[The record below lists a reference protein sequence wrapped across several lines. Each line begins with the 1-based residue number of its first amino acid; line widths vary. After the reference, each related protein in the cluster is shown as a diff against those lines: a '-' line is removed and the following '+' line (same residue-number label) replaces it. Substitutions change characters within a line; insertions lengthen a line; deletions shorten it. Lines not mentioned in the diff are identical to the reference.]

1 MQHWKCIW
9 QNFHDANDIFCWFV
23 GADWLSALGLPPAV
37 WGAPPDHQE
46 ESGNRLLPGLQGFR
60 QQGKE
65 YIKHALSIVP
75 LRFRLQSEEKNGKMI
90 VFL

>member
-1 MQHWKCIW
+1 M
-9 QNFHDANDIFCWFV
+9 
-23 GADWLSALGLPPAV
+23 SALGLPPAV

-46 ESGNRLLPGLQGFR
+46 ESGNRLLPGLKGFR

-75 LRFRLQSEEKNGKMI
+75 LRFRLHSEEKNGKMTVLLKAFQEI
-90 VFL
+90 DMTVKNIYDYSSKC

>member
-1 MQHWKCIW
+1 M
-9 QNFHDANDIFCWFV
+9 
-23 GADWLSALGLPPAV
+23 SALGLPPAV

-75 LRFRLQSEEKNGKMI
+75 LRFRLHSEEKNGKMI
-90 VFL
+90 VLIPLKAFQEMDMTVKNIYDYSSKC

>member
-1 MQHWKCIW
+1 M
-9 QNFHDANDIFCWFV
+9 
-23 GADWLSALGLPPAV
+23 SALGLPPAV

-75 LRFRLQSEEKNGKMI
+75 LRFRLHSEEKKWKDDCIPLKAFQEIDITVKNIYDYSSKC
-90 VFL
+90 